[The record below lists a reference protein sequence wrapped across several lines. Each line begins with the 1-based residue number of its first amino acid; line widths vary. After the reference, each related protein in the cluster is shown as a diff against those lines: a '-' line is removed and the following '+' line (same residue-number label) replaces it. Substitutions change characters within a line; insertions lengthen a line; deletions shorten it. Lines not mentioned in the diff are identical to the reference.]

1 MTTSY
6 ADAFGKK
13 VLQNGEV
20 IAFHTSAYM
29 RDNYFYTVKYDN
41 KLFFCKYD
49 YYDLVCAQMEN
60 K

>member
-1 MTTSY
+1 MMKAAFTAICFLIASMTTSY

-41 KLFFCKYD
+41 
-49 YYDLVCAQMEN
+49 
-60 K
+60 